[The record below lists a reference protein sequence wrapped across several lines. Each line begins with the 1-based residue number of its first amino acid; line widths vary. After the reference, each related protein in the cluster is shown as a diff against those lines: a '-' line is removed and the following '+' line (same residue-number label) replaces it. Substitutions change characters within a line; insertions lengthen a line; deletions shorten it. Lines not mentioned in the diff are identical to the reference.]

1 MPSCDRFIT
10 YGVFSPAFAKFFRC
24 SLSKLYLL
32 VSAVLAVPNGNE
44 VHSDSLFCQEGN
56 SYRVVRCRVCI
67 GQVEDIR
74 GLFYLF

>member
-1 MPSCDRFIT
+1 M
-10 YGVFSPAFAKFFRC
+10 VFFPPAFAKFLRC
-24 SLSKLYLL
+24 SLSMLL
-32 VSAVLAVPNGNE
+32 LAIVSAVLAVPNGNE